1 MSHRKAG
8 PSTLGRILSLA
19 LTTGAV
25 LPLLALLVTSAGC
38 QDHYSTQDAYEICDT
53 LTERNPATNPP
64 EDFLDCVACYETCGG
79 DCVQTGSSE
88 DAYTCPDESEEGGGS
103 SEGGGGGGAE
113 E

>member
-8 PSTLGRILSLA
+8 LSTLGRILSLA
-19 LTTGAV
+19 LATSA
-25 LPLLALLVTSAGC
+25 LALLVTSTGC

-64 EDFLDCVACYETCGG
+64 EDFLDCVSCYETCGG
-79 DCVQTGSSE
+79 DCVQTGSSD
-88 DAYTCPDESEEGGGS
+88 DAYMCPDDSEEGGGS
-103 SEGGGGGGAE
+103 SEGGGGGGGDE